1 MEGIGLKEKLLERF
15 TKLLEVKTLVTFA
28 VIGDIIYLSVKGD
41 IDPKDI
47 VLFGGMILTYFFNK
61 DSAKKVG

>member
-1 MEGIGLKEKLLERF
+1 MKKKLIERI
-15 TKLLEVKTLVTFA
+15 TKLLEVKTLVTFGI
-28 VIGDIIYLSVKGD
+28 IGTVIYLAVKG
-41 IDPKDI
+41 IVEAKDI